1 MSDTTGRLRA
11 RLATLRSVSRALA
24 RPLDVSGVL
33 NAAHAEMACALDVTI
48 CFFGMYDALSQSV
61 EVIWQSH
68 EGVEFAGGHFPLGNG
83 PSSQAIR
90 QRQPQLI
97 RRWSRERPKAQLQ
110 YATSRPGMPESAVFV
125 PVVFDGEV
133 VGLFAVQ
140 SYAPDA
146 YDDEDVALM
155 QSIADQLAVTIVA
168 AHQSAADHESQERA
182 EEVETI
188 FASMP
193 DALLV
198 LDDQGRLVRIN
209 SAAREMLGG
218 DNASVIFGHPVD
230 QPQAGQWPLGNQQ
243 LTRQLQPL
251 VDELRRGAAPS
262 EDLQLS
268 LDGGADQ
275 TVSCKASVLIK
286 AGAPAG
292 GVMVLRQLA
301 PVHQ

>member
-1 MSDTTGRLRA
+1 MSDTAGRLRA

-33 NAAHAEMACALDVTI
+33 NAAHVAMARALDVTI
-48 CFFGMYDALSQSV
+48 CFFGMYDASSQSV
-61 EVIWQSH
+61 EVIWQVH
-68 EGVEFAGGHFPLGNG
+68 QGVELPGGHFPLGSG

-97 RRWSRERPKAQLQ
+97 RRWTRQAPKAQLQ
-110 YATSRPGMPESAVFV
+110 YATERPGLPESAVFA
-125 PVVFDGEV
+125 PLIFDGEV
-133 VGLFAVQ
+133 IGVLAVQ
-140 SYAPDA
+140 SYESDA
-146 YDDEDVALM
+146 YDDDDVALV
-155 QSIADQLAVTIVA
+155 QSIADQLAITIVA
-168 AHQSAADHESQERA
+168 AHQSTDHQSQERA

-198 LDDQGRLVRIN
+198 LDEQGRLVRIN

-218 DNASVIFGHPVD
+218 DSASVIFGHPVD

-243 LTRQLQPL
+243 LTRQLKPL
-251 VDELRRGAAPS
+251 VDELRRGAVPS

-268 LDGGADQ
+268 LDSRTDL
-275 TVSCKASVLIK
+275 TVSCKASVLFK

-301 PVHQ
+301 PLHR